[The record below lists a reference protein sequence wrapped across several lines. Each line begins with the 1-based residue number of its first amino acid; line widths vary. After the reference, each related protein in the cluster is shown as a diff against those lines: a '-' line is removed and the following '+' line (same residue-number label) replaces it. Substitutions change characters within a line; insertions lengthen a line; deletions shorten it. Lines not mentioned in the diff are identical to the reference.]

1 MDEPIYATIPY
12 IKGFISPRKYVQGP
26 KCINHTGK
34 LVRAYGR
41 KAFVFADNV
50 VMGICKEPLSKSF
63 RDHEIKAFFELF
75 RMECSWDEVDRLS
88 KIAKEQR
95 AEMVIGVG
103 GGKALDAAKA
113 IGNMLDIKIILL
125 PTIASTDAP
134 TSAISVMY
142 KEPYPGDFLELKF
155 WPRNPDLVLVD
166 TNVIAKAPARFLA
179 CGIGDATSHFFE
191 GRAILQS
198 GKCNFVWSE
207 YEPQVSTP
215 LRSTFLG
222 FRLCKLTYELLRKY
236 GVAGMEAAKRH
247 VTTSA
252 LELVVEA
259 NILLSGLA
267 FENTGCAAAHAMSE
281 ALTLLEK
288 KMKPAQYHGELVRFG
303 TIVQLVLENKPLN
316 KIVDF
321 MKWSH
326 EVGLPINLEE
336 LGLREVT
343 EEELWEV
350 SEKAVAPQTPMHNEP
365 FDVDAEKVFNSIKI
379 ADSIGRKVARIFPR
393 EKYE

>member
-1 MDEPIYATIPY
+1 MEPIYATIPY
-12 IKGFISPRKYVQGP
+12 IKGFISPGKYVQGP
-26 KCINHTGK
+26 KCINQAGK
-34 LVRAYGR
+34 LLRAYGG
-41 KAFVFADNV
+41 KAFVFADAV
-50 VMGICKEPLSKSF
+50 VMGICKELLSKSF
-63 RDHEIKAFFELF
+63 KNYGVNAFFELF

-88 KIAKEQR
+88 KIAKEQE
-95 AEMVIGVG
+95 AEMVVGVG

-113 IGNMLDIKIILL
+113 VGNMLDIKTVLL

-166 TNVIAKAPARFLA
+166 TSIIAKAPARFLA
-179 CGIGDATSHFFE
+179 CGIGDAGSHFFE
-191 GRAILQS
+191 GWAILQS
-198 GKCNFVWSE
+198 GKCNFVWAE

-288 KMKPAQYHGELVRFG
+288 KMKPLQYHGELVRFG
-303 TIVQLVLENKPLN
+303 TLVQLVLENKPLN
-316 KIVDF
+316 KIIDF

-326 EVGLPINLEE
+326 KVGLPINLEE
-336 LGLREVT
+336 LGLKEVT
-343 EEELWEV
+343 EEELWKV

-365 FDVDAEKVFNSIKI
+365 FDVDAEKVFNAINV
-379 ADSIGRKVARIFPR
+379 ADSIGSKVAEIYPR
-393 EKYE
+393 EKYEE